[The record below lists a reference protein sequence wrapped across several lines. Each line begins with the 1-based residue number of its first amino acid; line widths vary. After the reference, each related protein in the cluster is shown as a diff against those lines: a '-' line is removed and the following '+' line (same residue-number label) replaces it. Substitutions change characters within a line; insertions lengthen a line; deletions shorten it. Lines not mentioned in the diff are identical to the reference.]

1 MTRLVLSMKQD
12 AGRGRSAPLA
22 IIGVALA
29 VAGISAPVAQ
39 EIIRGQDIVASV
51 VREMLVWGLVAVVL
65 LWVTQV
71 EQLPLSSIGFRRLD
85 GKSLRLALLAGA
97 MVSAVMIVDLMVVLP
112 RLGISAPEQVRQG
125 ILARP
130 LWFRIL
136 VVTRAAVAEEIVFRG
151 YAIERLEY
159 LTRSRV
165 AALLISSIAFG
176 VAHLRG
182 WGAVQ
187 IIPTAIAG
195 LIFGVLYLVRRNLPA
210 NVVAHFFTDA
220 WGFLFR

>member
-1 MTRLVLSMKQD
+1 VVGL
-12 AGRGRSAPLA
+12 
-22 IIGVALA
+22 ALA
-29 VAGISAPVAQ
+29 VAGITAPFAR
-39 EIIRGQDIVASV
+39 EIIRGSDIVAAL
-51 VREMLVWGLVAVVL
+51 VRELLLWGLVALVL

-71 EQLPLSSIGFRRLD
+71 EQLPLSSIGVRRLD

-97 MVSAVMIVDLMVVLP
+97 MVSAVMVVDLFVVLP

-130 LWFRIL
+130 LWFRLL
-136 VVTRAAVAEEIVFRG
+136 VVARAAVAEEIVFRG

-159 LTRSRV
+159 LTRSR
-165 AALLISSIAFG
+165 AAAVVISSVAFG
-176 VAHLRG
+176 LAHARG

-187 IIPTAIAG
+187 IVPTAIAG
-195 LIFGVLYLVRRNLPA
+195 LIFGVLYLQRRNLPA

-220 WGFLFR
+220 WGFLFK